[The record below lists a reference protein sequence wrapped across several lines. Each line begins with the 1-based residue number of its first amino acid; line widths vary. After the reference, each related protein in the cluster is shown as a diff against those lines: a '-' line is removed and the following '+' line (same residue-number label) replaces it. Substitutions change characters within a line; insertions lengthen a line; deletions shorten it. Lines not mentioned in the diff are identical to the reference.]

1 MRKFDAPDRKSS
13 IKSVKSVKS
22 VKLIPVISTS
32 HSLVTFCQVNL
43 VKMSSKVA
51 DIKSIMESYKD
62 RDVKPDVGEIV
73 RVDDSE
79 DDLRYKEYTFS
90 QVGKKKEWVMTNSGL
105 KTDLPDEEDEEV
117 IEKEEVIEEVID
129 EKDEEVI
136 EKEIEKEIKKKKS
149 SKKEKNVVTKK
160 VTNFNLDD
168 VINVLDARDMDACEE
183 GLAMLKLIKKHG
195 AAVDIKEKKVKKE
208 RDPSKPRIRSG
219 YNIFISQKMKEL
231 KEKNPEVAAKERMG
245 AATKFWTALSK
256 DEQKAFE
263 ESVASL
269 RNERGLVA

>member
-1 MRKFDAPDRKSS
+1 
-13 IKSVKSVKS
+13 
-22 VKLIPVISTS
+22 
-32 HSLVTFCQVNL
+32 
-43 VKMSSKVA
+43 MSSVA

-62 RDVKPDVGEIV
+62 RDAKPDVGEIV

-105 KTDLPDEEDEEV
+105 KTDLPDDEAE
-117 IEKEEVIEEVID
+117 EEVIEEVI
-129 EKDEEVI
+129 
-136 EKEIEKEIKKKKS
+136 EKEIKKEVKEKKS
-149 SKKEKNVVTKK
+149 KKNVVPKK

-168 VINVLDARDMDACEE
+168 VINVLDARDVDACEE

-231 KEKNPEVAAKERMG
+231 KDKNPEVAAKERMG

-256 DEQKAFE
+256 EEQKAFE
-263 ESVASL
+263 DSVAS
-269 RNERGLVA
+269 ERGLVA

>member
-1 MRKFDAPDRKSS
+1 MRKFDAPDRKSQHQVS
-13 IKSVKSVKS
+13 QVN
-22 VKLIPVISTS
+22 PVISTS
-32 HSLVTFCQVNL
+32 QSLVTFCQVNL

-117 IEKEEVIEEVID
+117 IEKEEVIEEV
-129 EKDEEVI
+129 KDEEV
-136 EKEIEKEIKKKKS
+136 IEKEIKKKKS

-263 ESVASL
+263 ESVAS
-269 RNERGLVA
+269 ERGLVA

>member
-1 MRKFDAPDRKSS
+1 MGR
-13 IKSVKSVKS
+13 VKSVKS
-22 VKLIPVISTS
+22 IKLIPVISTS
-32 HSLVTFCQVNL
+32 QSLVTFCQVNL

-117 IEKEEVIEEVID
+117 IEKEEVIEEV
-129 EKDEEVI
+129 KDEEV
-136 EKEIEKEIKKKKS
+136 IEKEIKKKKS

-263 ESVASL
+263 ESVAS
-269 RNERGLVA
+269 ERGLVA

>member
-1 MRKFDAPDRKSS
+1 
-13 IKSVKSVKS
+13 
-22 VKLIPVISTS
+22 
-32 HSLVTFCQVNL
+32 
-43 VKMSSKVA
+43 MSSKVA

-117 IEKEEVIEEVID
+117 IEKEI
-129 EKDEEVI
+129 
-136 EKEIEKEIKKKKS
+136 KKKS

-263 ESVASL
+263 ESVAS
-269 RNERGLVA
+269 ERGLVA

>member
-1 MRKFDAPDRKSS
+1 
-13 IKSVKSVKS
+13 
-22 VKLIPVISTS
+22 
-32 HSLVTFCQVNL
+32 
-43 VKMSSKVA
+43 MSSVA

-62 RDVKPDVGEIV
+62 RDAKPDVGEIV

-105 KTDLPDEEDEEV
+105 KTDLPDEDE
-117 IEKEEVIEEVID
+117 EEVIEEV
-129 EKDEEVI
+129 KDEVI
-136 EKEIEKEIKKKKS
+136 EKEIKKEVKEKKS
-149 SKKEKNVVTKK
+149 KKNVVPKK

-168 VINVLDARDMDACEE
+168 VINVLDARDVDACEE

-231 KEKNPEVAAKERMG
+231 KDKNPEVAAKERMG

-256 DEQKAFE
+256 EEQKAFE
-263 ESVASL
+263 DSVAS
-269 RNERGLVA
+269 ERGLVA